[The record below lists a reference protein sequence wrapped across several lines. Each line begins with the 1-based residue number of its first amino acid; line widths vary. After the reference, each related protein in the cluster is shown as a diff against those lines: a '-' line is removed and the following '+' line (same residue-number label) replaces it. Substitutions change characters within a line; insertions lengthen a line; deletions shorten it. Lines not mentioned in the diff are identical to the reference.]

1 MNKSLFGIT
10 EELLQIFENI
20 EIDEETG
27 ELLNLDAY
35 EQINEDFE
43 TKASNWG
50 LYIQQLQAEA
60 KAIQEKE
67 KELYSR
73 RKAKEN
79 KADRMKRDMA
89 KQLARVGRKSIE
101 TDSVRF
107 TTRKDIST
115 EILDQSLIPE
125 EYLNTKLVIN
135 PDRTEIKKA
144 IQSGADIPGARLVER
159 QSIQF
164 YSSRSVK
171 WAIF

>member
-125 EYLNTKLVIN
+125 EYLNAKLVIN
-135 PDRTEIKKA
+135 PDKTGIKKA

-171 WAIF
+171 